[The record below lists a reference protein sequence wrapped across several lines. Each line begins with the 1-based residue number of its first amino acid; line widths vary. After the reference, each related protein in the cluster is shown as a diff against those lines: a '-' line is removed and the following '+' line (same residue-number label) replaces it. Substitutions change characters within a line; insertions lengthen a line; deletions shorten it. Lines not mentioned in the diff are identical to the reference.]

1 MIVTGIFSL
10 ALSAGEVS
18 SSRLTS
24 CGLQVRGHA
33 PEPPWASWVSPL
45 VELAGDAEPSPF
57 AEFVF
62 AYRCVLLVHWS
73 VHVSREGGV
82 SPKVELLTKIPE
94 RGETVYLNAHLQTGS
109 WTNTLRATKK
119 PSVFLVPGWLQVMW
133 TLQNHRCPGVLV
145 TSQTRLRVTPPPI
158 WVRWCFFSFS
168 AALQLFPSQAVG
180 GAAEAFQ
187 SLLRILGAE
196 AALEAVIMAVSLS

>member
-1 MIVTGIFSL
+1 M
-10 ALSAGEVS
+10 
-18 SSRLTS
+18 
-24 CGLQVRGHA
+24 
-33 PEPPWASWVSPL
+33 
-45 VELAGDAEPSPF
+45 ELAGDAEPSPF

-119 PSVFLVPGWLQVMW
+119 PSVFLVPG
-133 TLQNHRCPGVLV
+133 
-145 TSQTRLRVTPPPI
+145 
-158 WVRWCFFSFS
+158 
-168 AALQLFPSQAVG
+168 
-180 GAAEAFQ
+180 
-187 SLLRILGAE
+187 
-196 AALEAVIMAVSLS
+196 